1 MSPSFLDRV
10 VALATGFGGVDRCS
24 GKIREQVI
32 SQWFVVRSS
41 TTDSMHADNNL
52 IGGGLGHPGG
62 IRKAISIEGMKM
74 LVFEADL
81 GGHKGG

>member
-10 VALATGFGGVDRCS
+10 VALAAGFGGVDRRA
-24 GKIREQVI
+24 GKVCEQVI

-41 TTDSMHADNNL
+41 TADSMNADDYL

-62 IRKAISIEGMKM
+62 IWQAISIEGM
-74 LVFEADL
+74 
-81 GGHKGG
+81 